1 LSRIFDIADVYID
14 QIAAMQP
21 IVATYFGVPGHET
34 EMPDNSPDGDAAQA
48 ELDRST
54 LAELKVAESENDRD
68 RIARDVMTEEIEI
81 GLEAYEAGEQ
91 YRGMN
96 ILHSPFQSARQIFDL
111 MARDTKEDWHNI
123 AARMARVPDALSSY
137 KETLEEG
144 VGRGQTTTRRQVI
157 GVIEQAKV
165 YSGQKGNPSFFDGLV
180 TAYDVS
186 GLSDGALRER
196 LANSAVDASAA
207 FANFGTFLADHHI
220 NSTPDRDGVGRE
232 RYELKAR
239 SYLGAQIDFEETYA
253 WGWEQVRWAESEMA
267 ITSEKILPGGNFLDA
282 KKLLDEDPDRS
293 IEGVEAFKVWMQEL
307 QDRTIE
313 ELDGTHFDIA
323 DPVKTVQVMI
333 APRGGALAMYYTGP
347 SEDFS
352 RPGRTWYPVPEAK
365 DRFPL
370 WGEVSIVYHEGVP
383 GHHFQIAT
391 TISLGDQ
398 LSRFQKLAA
407 GTSGYVEGWGL
418 YAERLM
424 GELGYLDNPDYYL
437 GMLGSQLF
445 RSQRV
450 VVDIGMHLGLRIPND
465 SDFHPGEV
473 WTPDLALAFMQPTSP
488 FGPEFMVSE
497 IDRYLGMPGQ
507 AISYKVGERYW
518 LDSREQAKAKAGAE
532 FDLKAW
538 HNRALDLG
546 PMGLGQMQRE
556 MTRAGS

>member
-1 LSRIFDIADVYID
+1 MSRIFDIADRYID
-14 QIAAMQP
+14 QIADLQP

-34 EMPDNSPDGDAAQA
+34 EMPDNSPAGDAAQA
-48 ELDRST
+48 DLDRST
-54 LAELKVAESENDRD
+54 LRELKKVEPIDERD
-68 RIARDVMTEEIEI
+68 RLARDVMVEEIEI
-81 GLEAYEAGEQ
+81 SLEAYEAGEQ

-111 MARDTKEDWHNI
+111 MPRETKHEWDNI
-123 AARMARVPDALSSY
+123 AARMSRVPDALSSY
-137 KETLEEG
+137 RQTLDEG
-144 VGRGQTTTRRQVI
+144 VLKGETTTRRQVH

-165 YSGQKGNPSFFDGLV
+165 YSGQGSDPSFFDQLV
-180 TAYDVS
+180 SAYDATN
-186 GLSDGALRER
+186 LTDGALRER
-196 LANSAVDASAA
+196 LVSAAHDASKA
-207 FANFGTFLADHHI
+207 FANFGIFLSENHLNDAKDQ
-220 NSTPDRDGVGRE
+220 DGVGRD

-239 SYLGAQIDFEETYA
+239 SYLGAQIDFEETYN
-253 WGWEQVRWAESEMA
+253 WGWEQVRWAEAEMA
-267 ITSEKILPGGNFLDA
+267 ITSDKIVPGGDFFAA
-282 KKLLDEDPDRS
+282 KELLDQDPTRS
-293 IEGVEAFKVWMQEL
+293 IQGTDAFKGWMQDL
-307 QDRTIE
+307 QDQTIDD
-313 ELDGTHFDIA
+313 LNGTHFDIA
-323 DPVKTVQVMI
+323 EPVKTVEVMI
-333 APRGGALAMYYTGP
+333 APPGGALAMYYTGP

-352 RPGRTWYPVPEAK
+352 RPGRTWYPVPEGK

-465 SDFHPGEV
+465 SNFHPGEV
-473 WTPDLALAFMQPTSP
+473 WTPSLALEFMQPTSP
-488 FGPEFMVSE
+488 FGPQFMVSE

-518 LDSREQAKAKAGAE
+518 LEARQQAKNKAGSN

-546 PMGLGQMQRE
+546 PMGLAQMQRE
-556 MTRAGS
+556 MTKG

>member
-1 LSRIFDIADVYID
+1 MSRIFDIADDYID
-14 QIAAMQP
+14 RIAEMQP
-21 IVATYFGVPGHET
+21 IIATYFGVPGHET
-34 EMPDNSPDGDAAQA
+34 EMPDNSPAGDAAQA

-54 LAELKVAESENDRD
+54 LAELKVAEPENDRD
-68 RIARDVMTEEIEI
+68 RLARDVMAEEIEM

-111 MARDTKEDWHNI
+111 MARDKKEDWDNI
-123 AARMARVPDALSSY
+123 AARMARVPDTLSSY
-137 KETLEEG
+137 QETLEEG

-165 YSGQKGNPSFFDGLV
+165 YSGQKGSPSFFDGLV
-180 TAYDVS
+180 TAYDAS

-207 FANFGTFLADHHI
+207 FANFGTFLADDHI
-220 NSTPDRDGVGRE
+220 NATPDRDGVGRE

-282 KKLLDEDPDRS
+282 KKLLDEDPERS

-323 DPVKTVQVMI
+323 DPVKTVEVMI
-333 APRGGALAMYYTGP
+333 APPGGALAMYYTGP

-352 RPGRTWYPVPEAK
+352 RPGRTWYPVPEGK

-450 VVDIGMHLGLRIPND
+450 VVDIGMHLGLRIPGD

-518 LDSREQAKAKAGAE
+518 LDAREQAKAKAGAE

-556 MTRAGS
+556 MAGAGS

>member
-1 LSRIFDIADVYID
+1 LSRIFDIADDYID
-14 QIAAMQP
+14 RIAEMQP
-21 IVATYFGVPGHET
+21 IIATYFGVPGHET
-34 EMPDNSPDGDAAQA
+34 EMPDNSPAGDAAQA
-48 ELDRST
+48 DLDRST
-54 LAELKVAESENDRD
+54 LAELKETEPENDRD
-68 RIARDVMTEEIEI
+68 RLARDVMAEELEI
-81 GLEAYEAGEQ
+81 GLEAYDAGEQ

-111 MARDTKEDWHNI
+111 MARDTKEDWDNI
-123 AARMARVPDALSSY
+123 AARMSRVPDALNSY
-137 KETLEEG
+137 QETLEEG
-144 VGRGQTTTRRQVI
+144 VGRGQATTRRQVI

-165 YSGQKGNPSFFDGLV
+165 YSGQKGSPSFFDGLV
-180 TAYDVS
+180 AAYDES
-186 GLSDGALRER
+186 DISDGALRER
-196 LANSAVDASAA
+196 LANSAVDASSA
-207 FANFGTFLADHHI
+207 FANFGTFLADEHV
-220 NSTPDRDGVGRE
+220 NATPDRDGVGRE

-239 SYLGAQIDFEETYA
+239 AYLGAQIDFEETYA

-282 KKLLDEDPDRS
+282 KKLLDEDPARS
-293 IEGVEAFKVWMQEL
+293 IEGAEAFKVWMQEL

-323 DPVKTVQVMI
+323 DPVKTVEVMI
-333 APRGGALAMYYTGP
+333 APPGGALAMYYTGP

-352 RPGRTWYPVPEAK
+352 RPGRTWYPVPEGK

-450 VVDIGMHLGLRIPND
+450 VVDIGMHLGLRIPDD

-497 IDRYLGMPGQ
+497 IDRYLGIPGQ

-518 LDSREQAKAKAGAE
+518 LDAREQAKSKAGAE

-538 HNRALDLG
+538 HNRALNLG
-546 PMGLGQMQRE
+546 PMGLSQMQRE
-556 MTRAGS
+556 MTGG

>member
-1 LSRIFDIADVYID
+1 MSRIFDIADRYID
-14 QIAAMQP
+14 RISELQP
-21 IVATYFGVPGHET
+21 VIATYFGVPGHET
-34 EMPDNSPDGDAAQA
+34 EMPDNSPAGDAAQA

-54 LAELKVAESENDRD
+54 LKELNEAPAENERD
-68 RIARDVMTEEIEI
+68 RLARDVMAEEIEI
-81 GLEAYEAGEQ
+81 GLEAYDAGEQ

-111 MARDTKEDWHNI
+111 MARDTGEDWDNI
-123 AARMARVPDALSSY
+123 AARMSKVPDALSSY
-137 KETLEEG
+137 RETLEEG
-144 VGRGQTTTRRQVI
+144 VSKGETTTRRQVR

-165 YSGQKGNPSFFDGLV
+165 YSGQGSGQSFFDGLV
-180 TAYDVS
+180 SAYDATE
-186 GLSDGALRER
+186 LTDGALRER
-196 LANSAVDASAA
+196 LANAASDASQA
-207 FANFGTFLADHHI
+207 FANFGTFLSDDHI
-220 NSTPDRDGVGRE
+220 NATPDRDGVGRE

-267 ITSEKILPGGNFLDA
+267 ITSDKIVPGGDFFAA
-282 KKLLDEDPDRS
+282 KELLDEDPSRS
-293 IEGVEAFKVWMQEL
+293 IEGADAFKAWMQDL
-307 QDRTIE
+307 QDQTIE
-313 ELDGTHFDIA
+313 DLDGTHFDIA
-323 DPVKTVQVMI
+323 EPVKTVEVMI
-333 APRGGALAMYYTGP
+333 APPGGALAMYYTGP

-352 RPGRTWYPVPEAK
+352 RPGRTWYPVPDGK

-465 SDFHPGEV
+465 SNFHPGEV
-473 WTPDLALAFMQPTSP
+473 WTPDLALEVMQPTSP
-488 FGPEFMVSE
+488 FGPQFMVSE

-518 LDSREQAKAKAGAE
+518 LDAREQAKTAAGAD

-546 PMGLGQMQRE
+546 PMGLAQMQRE
-556 MTRAGS
+556 MAVG

>member
-1 LSRIFDIADVYID
+1 MSRIFDIADRYID
-14 QIAAMQP
+14 QLAEMHP
-21 IVATYFGVPGHET
+21 TLATYFGVPGHET
-34 EMPDNSPDGDAAQA
+34 EMPDNSPAGHAAQA
-48 ELDRST
+48 ELDRRT
-54 LAELKVAESENDRD
+54 LAELGAAESEGERD

-81 GLEAYEAGEQ
+81 GLESYEAGEQ

-96 ILHSPFQSARQIFDL
+96 ILHSPFQGARQIFDL
-111 MARDTKEDWHNI
+111 MPRESREDWDNI
-123 AARMARVPDALSSY
+123 AARMSKVRFALETY
-137 KETLEEG
+137 RETLEAG
-144 VGRGQTTTRRQVI
+144 VARGETTTRRQVL

-165 YSGQKGNPSFFDGLV
+165 YGGQGGSPSFFDGLV
-180 TAYDVS
+180 TAYDATQI
-186 GLSDGALRER
+186 GDGALRE
-196 LANSAVDASAA
+196 LLTNSARDASTA
-207 FANFGTFLADHHI
+207 FAGFGAFLADDHI
-220 NSTPDRDGVGRE
+220 NATPDRDGVGRE
-232 RYELKAR
+232 RYELSSR
-239 SYLGAQIDFEETYA
+239 SYLGAQVDFEETYA
-253 WGWEQVRWAESEMA
+253 WGWEQVRWAESELA
-267 ITSEKILPGGNFLDA
+267 ATADKIVPGGTFHDA
-282 KKLLDEDPDRS
+282 KKLLDEDPKRS
-293 IEGVEAFKVWMQEL
+293 IQGVEAFRVWMQDL
-307 QDRTIE
+307 QDRTID
-313 ELDGTHFDIA
+313 ELDGTHFDIG
-323 DPVKTVQVMI
+323 DPVKTVEVMI
-333 APRGGALAMYYTGP
+333 APPGGALAMYYTGP

-352 RPGRTWYPVPEAK
+352 RPGRTWYPVPEGK
-365 DRFPL
+365 ERFPL

-391 TISLGDQ
+391 TVSLGEH

-450 VVDIGMHLGLRIPND
+450 VVDIGMHLGLRIPED
-465 SDFHPGEV
+465 SSFHPGEV

-507 AISYKVGERYW
+507 AISYKVGERHW
-518 LDSREQAKAKAGAE
+518 LAAREQAKLNAGAA

-546 PMGLGQMQRE
+546 PMGLAQMQRE
-556 MTRAGS
+556 MAGG

>member
-1 LSRIFDIADVYID
+1 MSRIFDIADRYID
-14 QIAAMQP
+14 QIADLQP

-34 EMPDNSPDGDAAQA
+34 EMPDNSPAGDAAQA
-48 ELDRST
+48 DLDRST
-54 LAELKVAESENDRD
+54 LRELKKVEPIDERD
-68 RIARDVMTEEIEI
+68 RLARDVMVEEIEI
-81 GLEAYEAGEQ
+81 SLEAYEAGEQ

-111 MARDTKEDWHNI
+111 MPRETKDEWDNI
-123 AARMARVPDALSSY
+123 AARMSRVPDALSSY
-137 KETLEEG
+137 RQTLDEG
-144 VGRGQTTTRRQVI
+144 VLKGETTTRRQVH

-165 YSGQKGNPSFFDGLV
+165 YSGQGTDPSFFDQLV
-180 TAYDVS
+180 SAYDATN
-186 GLSDGALRER
+186 LTDGALRER
-196 LANSAVDASAA
+196 LVSAAHDASKA
-207 FANFGTFLADHHI
+207 FANFGIFLSENHLNDAKDQ
-220 NSTPDRDGVGRE
+220 DGVGRD

-239 SYLGAQIDFEETYA
+239 SYLGAQIDFEETYN
-253 WGWEQVRWAESEMA
+253 WGWEQVRWAEAEMA
-267 ITSEKILPGGNFLDA
+267 ITSDKIVPGGDFFAA
-282 KKLLDEDPDRS
+282 KELLDQDPTRS
-293 IEGVEAFKVWMQEL
+293 IQGTDAFKGWMQDL
-307 QDRTIE
+307 QDQTIDD
-313 ELDGTHFDIA
+313 LNGTHFDIA
-323 DPVKTVQVMI
+323 EPVKTVEVMI
-333 APRGGALAMYYTGP
+333 APPGGALAMYYTGP

-352 RPGRTWYPVPEAK
+352 RPGRTWYPVPEGK

-465 SDFHPGEV
+465 SNFHPGEV
-473 WTPDLALAFMQPTSP
+473 WTPSLALEFMQPTSP
-488 FGPEFMVSE
+488 FGPQFMVSE

-518 LDSREQAKAKAGAE
+518 LEARQQAKNKAGSN

-546 PMGLGQMQRE
+546 PMGLAQMQRE
-556 MTRAGS
+556 MTKG

>member
-1 LSRIFDIADVYID
+1 
-14 QIAAMQP
+14 MQP

-34 EMPDNSPDGDAAQA
+34 EMPDNSPDGVAAQS

-54 LAELKVAESENDRD
+54 LAELKVAEPENDRD
-68 RIARDVMTEEIEI
+68 RLARDVMAEEIEI
-81 GLEAYEAGEQ
+81 GLEAYESGEQ

-111 MARDTKEDWHNI
+111 MARDKKEDWDNI

-137 KETLEEG
+137 QETLAEG

-165 YSGQKGNPSFFDGLV
+165 YSGQKGSPSFFDGLV
-180 TAYDVS
+180 TAYDAS

-207 FANFGTFLADHHI
+207 FAKFGTFLAEDHI
-220 NSTPDRDGVGRE
+220 NATPDRDGVGRE

-282 KKLLDEDPDRS
+282 KKLLDEDPERS

-307 QDRTIE
+307 QNRTIE

-323 DPVKTVQVMI
+323 DPVKNVEVMI
-333 APRGGALAMYYTGP
+333 APPGGALAMYYTGP

-352 RPGRTWYPVPEAK
+352 RPGRTWYPVPEGK

-518 LDSREQAKAKAGAE
+518 LDAREQAKAKAGAG

-556 MTRAGS
+556 MAGPGI

>member
-1 LSRIFDIADVYID
+1 MSRIFDIADDYID
-14 QIAAMQP
+14 RIAEMQP
-21 IVATYFGVPGHET
+21 IIATYFGVPGHET
-34 EMPDNSPDGDAAQA
+34 EMPDNSPAGDAAQA

-54 LAELKVAESENDRD
+54 LAELKVAEPENDRD
-68 RIARDVMTEEIEI
+68 RLARDVMAEEIEI

-111 MARDTKEDWHNI
+111 MARDTKEDWDNI

-137 KETLEEG
+137 QETLAEG

-165 YSGQKGNPSFFDGLV
+165 YSGQKGSPSFFDGLV
-180 TAYDVS
+180 AAYDAS

-196 LANSAVDASAA
+196 LANSSMDASAA
-207 FANFGTFLADHHI
+207 FANFGTFLADDHI
-220 NSTPDRDGVGRE
+220 NATPDLDGVGRE

-282 KKLLDEDPDRS
+282 KKLLDEDPERS

-323 DPVKTVQVMI
+323 DPVKTVEVMI
-333 APRGGALAMYYTGP
+333 APPGGALAMYYTGP

-352 RPGRTWYPVPEAK
+352 RPGRTWYPVPEGK

-450 VVDIGMHLGLRIPND
+450 VVDIGMHLGLRIPGD

-518 LDSREQAKAKAGAE
+518 LDAREQAKAKAGAE

-556 MTRAGS
+556 MAGAGS

>member
-1 LSRIFDIADVYID
+1 MSRIFDIADRYID
-14 QIAAMQP
+14 QIAELQP

-34 EMPDNSPDGDAAQA
+34 EMPDNSPAGDAAQA
-48 ELDRST
+48 DLDRST
-54 LAELKVAESENDRD
+54 LRELKKVEPIDERD
-68 RIARDVMTEEIEI
+68 RLARDVMVEEIEI
-81 GLEAYEAGEQ
+81 SLEAYEAGEQ

-111 MARDTKEDWHNI
+111 MPRETKDEWDNI
-123 AARMARVPDALSSY
+123 AARMSRVPDALSSY
-137 KETLEEG
+137 RQTLDEG
-144 VGRGQTTTRRQVI
+144 VLKGETTTRRQVH

-165 YSGQKGNPSFFDGLV
+165 YSGQGSDPSFFDQLV
-180 TAYDVS
+180 SAYDATN
-186 GLSDGALRER
+186 LTDGALRER
-196 LANSAVDASAA
+196 LVSAAHDASKA
-207 FANFGTFLADHHI
+207 FANFGIFLSENHLNDAKDQ
-220 NSTPDRDGVGRE
+220 DGVGRD

-239 SYLGAQIDFEETYA
+239 SYLGAQIDFEETYN
-253 WGWEQVRWAESEMA
+253 WGWEQVRWAEAEMA
-267 ITSEKILPGGNFLDA
+267 ITSDKIVPGGDFFAA
-282 KKLLDEDPDRS
+282 KELLDQDPTRS
-293 IEGVEAFKVWMQEL
+293 IQGTDAFKGWMQDL
-307 QDRTIE
+307 QDQTIDD
-313 ELDGTHFDIA
+313 LNGTHFDIA
-323 DPVKTVQVMI
+323 EPVKTVEVMI
-333 APRGGALAMYYTGP
+333 APPGGALAMYYTGP

-352 RPGRTWYPVPEAK
+352 RPGRTWYPVPEGK

-465 SDFHPGEV
+465 SNFHPGEV
-473 WTPDLALAFMQPTSP
+473 WTPSLALEFMQPTSP
-488 FGPEFMVSE
+488 FGPQFMVSE

-518 LDSREQAKAKAGAE
+518 LEARQQAKNKAGSN

-546 PMGLGQMQRE
+546 PMGLAQMQRE
-556 MTRAGS
+556 MTKG

>member
-1 LSRIFDIADVYID
+1 MSRIFDIADRYID
-14 QIAAMQP
+14 RISELQP
-21 IVATYFGVPGHET
+21 VIATYFGVPGHET
-34 EMPDNSPDGDAAQA
+34 EMPDNSPAGDAAQA

-54 LAELKVAESENDRD
+54 LKELNEAPAENERD
-68 RIARDVMTEEIEI
+68 RLARDVMAEEIEI
-81 GLEAYEAGEQ
+81 GLEAYDAGEQ

-111 MARDTKEDWHNI
+111 MARDTGEDWDNI
-123 AARMARVPDALSSY
+123 AARMSKVPDALSSY
-137 KETLEEG
+137 RETLEEG
-144 VGRGQTTTRRQVI
+144 VSKGETTTRRQVR

-165 YSGQKGNPSFFDGLV
+165 YSGQGSGQSFFDGLV
-180 TAYDVS
+180 SAYDATE
-186 GLSDGALRER
+186 LTDGALRER
-196 LANSAVDASAA
+196 LANAASDASQA
-207 FANFGTFLADHHI
+207 FANFGTFLSDDHI
-220 NSTPDRDGVGRE
+220 NATPDRDGVGRE

-267 ITSEKILPGGNFLDA
+267 ITSDKIVPGGDFFAA
-282 KKLLDEDPDRS
+282 KELLDEDPSRS
-293 IEGVEAFKVWMQEL
+293 IEGADAFKAWMQDL
-307 QDRTIE
+307 QD
-313 ELDGTHFDIA
+313 LDGTHFDIA
-323 DPVKTVQVMI
+323 EPVKTVEVMI
-333 APRGGALAMYYTGP
+333 APPGGALAMYYTGP

-352 RPGRTWYPVPEAK
+352 RPGRTWYPVPDGK

-398 LSRFQKLAA
+398 LYRFQKLAA

-424 GELGYLDNPDYYL
+424 GELGSLDIPDYYL

-465 SDFHPGEV
+465 SNFHPGEV
-473 WTPDLALAFMQPTSP
+473 WTPDLALEFMQPTSP
-488 FGPEFMVSE
+488 FGPQFMVSE

-518 LDSREQAKAKAGAE
+518 LDAREQAKTAAGAD

-546 PMGLGQMQRE
+546 PMGLAQMQRE
-556 MTRAGS
+556 MAVG

>member
-1 LSRIFDIADVYID
+1 
-14 QIAAMQP
+14 
-21 IVATYFGVPGHET
+21 
-34 EMPDNSPDGDAAQA
+34 MPDNSPAGDAAQA
-48 ELDRST
+48 DLDRST
-54 LAELKVAESENDRD
+54 LRELKKVEPIDERD
-68 RIARDVMTEEIEI
+68 RLARDVMVEEIEI
-81 GLEAYEAGEQ
+81 SLEAYEAGEQ

-111 MARDTKEDWHNI
+111 MPRETKHEWDNI
-123 AARMARVPDALSSY
+123 AARMSRVPDALSSY
-137 KETLEEG
+137 RQTLDEG
-144 VGRGQTTTRRQVI
+144 VLKGETTTRRQVH

-165 YSGQKGNPSFFDGLV
+165 YSGQGSDPSFFDQLV
-180 TAYDVS
+180 SAYDATN
-186 GLSDGALRER
+186 LTDGALRER
-196 LANSAVDASAA
+196 LVSAAHDASKA
-207 FANFGTFLADHHI
+207 FANFGIFLSENHLNDAKDQ
-220 NSTPDRDGVGRE
+220 DGVGRD

-239 SYLGAQIDFEETYA
+239 SYLGAQIDFEETYN
-253 WGWEQVRWAESEMA
+253 WGWEQVRWAEAEMA
-267 ITSEKILPGGNFLDA
+267 ITSDKIVPGGDFFAA
-282 KKLLDEDPDRS
+282 KELLDQDPTRS
-293 IEGVEAFKVWMQEL
+293 IQGTDAFKGWMQDL
-307 QDRTIE
+307 QDQTIDD
-313 ELDGTHFDIA
+313 LNGTHFDIA
-323 DPVKTVQVMI
+323 EPVKTVEVMI
-333 APRGGALAMYYTGP
+333 APPGGALAMYYTGP

-352 RPGRTWYPVPEAK
+352 RPGRTWYPVPEGK

-465 SDFHPGEV
+465 SNFHPGEV
-473 WTPDLALAFMQPTSP
+473 WTPSLALEFMQPTSP
-488 FGPEFMVSE
+488 FGPQFMVSE

-518 LDSREQAKAKAGAE
+518 LEARQQAKNKAGSN

-546 PMGLGQMQRE
+546 PMGLAQMQRE
-556 MTRAGS
+556 MTKG

>member
-1 LSRIFDIADVYID
+1 MNRQPHPLAVRLVAQSLCGFGRVERRDRHCPRDRLQPRLHRIGGRLGQRPADVGGPRRLFH
-14 QIAAMQP
+14 QVERV
-21 IVATYFGVPGHET
+21 VAVRRRARHRRG
-34 EMPDNSPDGDAAQA
+34 
-48 ELDRST
+48 
-54 LAELKVAESENDRD
+54 RD
-68 RIARDVMTEEIEI
+68 RQRPEHLAHV
-81 GLEAYEAGEQ
+81 A
-91 YRGMN
+91 
-96 ILHSPFQSARQIFDL
+96 DL
-111 MARDTKEDWHNI
+111 
-123 AARMARVPDALSSY
+123 
-137 KETLEEG
+137 
-144 VGRGQTTTRRQVI
+144 
-157 GVIEQAKV
+157 
-165 YSGQKGNPSFFDGLV
+165 
-180 TAYDVS
+180 
-186 GLSDGALRER
+186 
-196 LANSAVDASAA
+196 
-207 FANFGTFLADHHI
+207 
-220 NSTPDRDGVGRE
+220 DGVGRE

-282 KKLLDEDPDRS
+282 KKLLDEDPERS

-323 DPVKTVQVMI
+323 DPVKTVEVMI
-333 APRGGALAMYYTGP
+333 APPGGALAMYYTGP

-352 RPGRTWYPVPEAK
+352 RPGRTWYPVPEGK

-450 VVDIGMHLGLRIPND
+450 VVDIGMHLGLRIPGD

-518 LDSREQAKAKAGAE
+518 LDAREQAKAKAGAE

-546 PMGLGQMQRE
+546 PMGLGQMQR
-556 MTRAGS
+556 GG

>member
-1 LSRIFDIADVYID
+1 VSRIFDIADRYID
-14 QIAAMQP
+14 QIAALQP
-21 IVATYFGVPGHET
+21 LVATYLGIPGHET
-34 EMPDNSPDGDAAQA
+34 EMPDNSPAGDAAQA

-54 LAELKVAESENDRD
+54 LVELGKAEPENDSD
-68 RIARDVMTEEIEI
+68 RIAREVMAEE
-81 GLEAYEAGEQ
+81 LETTLESYDAGEQ
-91 YRGMN
+91 YRTMN
-96 ILHSPFQSARQIFDL
+96 ILHGPFQTARQIFDL
-111 MARDTKEDWHNI
+111 MARESNEDWDNI
-123 AARMARVPDALSSY
+123 AARMSQVPETLISY
-137 KETLEEG
+137 RETLEEG
-144 VGRGQTTTRRQVI
+144 VDRGQTTSRRQVA

-165 YSGQKGNPSFFDGLV
+165 YSGQGGSPSFFDGLV
-180 TAYDVS
+180 SAYDETR
-186 GLSDGALRER
+186 LSDGALRER
-196 LANSAVDASAA
+196 LANAARDASEA
-207 FANFGTFLADHHI
+207 FANFGTFLAEEHI
-220 NSTPDRDGVGRE
+220 NSTPDRDGVGLE
-232 RYELKAR
+232 RYELRAR
-239 SYLGAQIDFEETYA
+239 AYLGAQIDFEETYA

-267 ITSEKILPGGNFLDA
+267 TTADKVVPGGNFDDA
-282 KKLLDEDPDRS
+282 KKLLDEDPERS
-293 IEGVEAFKVWMQEL
+293 IEGVDAFKEWMQDL
-307 QDRTIE
+307 QDQTIE

-323 DPVKTVQVMI
+323 DSVKTVEVMI
-333 APRGGALAMYYTGP
+333 APPGGALAMYYTGP

-352 RPGRTWYPVPEAK
+352 RPGRTWYPVPEGK
-365 DRFPL
+365 TRFPL

-450 VVDIGMHLGLRIPND
+450 VVDIGMHLGLRIPDD
-465 SDFHPGEV
+465 SSFHPGEV

-518 LDSREQAKAKAGAE
+518 LDAREQAKAKAGAG
-532 FDLKAW
+532 FDLKDW

-546 PMGLGQMQRE
+546 PMGLAQMQRE
-556 MTRAGS
+556 MTGG

>member
-1 LSRIFDIADVYID
+1 MSRIFDIAHRYID
-14 QIAAMQP
+14 RLAEMQP
-21 IVATYFGVPGHET
+21 ILATYFGVPGHET
-34 EMPDNSPDGDAAQA
+34 EMPDNSPAGDAARA

-54 LAELKVAESENDRD
+54 LTELGNAEPEGERD
-68 RIARDVMTEEIEI
+68 RLARDVMAEEIEI
-81 GLEAYEAGEQ
+81 GLEAYDAGEQ

-111 MARDTKEDWHNI
+111 MPRESREDWDNI
-123 AARMARVPDALSSY
+123 AARMSRVPFALDTY
-137 KETLEEG
+137 RETLEAG
-144 VGRGQTTTRRQVI
+144 AGRGQTTTRRQVV

-165 YSGQKGNPSFFDGLV
+165 YSGQAGSPSFFDGLV
-180 TAYDVS
+180 TAYDATE
-186 GLSDGALRER
+186 LSDGALRER
-196 LANSAVDASAA
+196 LANAAIDASAA
-207 FANFGTFLADHHI
+207 FANFGSFLADDHI
-220 NSTPDRDGVGRE
+220 NVTPDRDGVGLD
-232 RYELKAR
+232 RYELKSR

-253 WGWEQVRWAESEMA
+253 WGWDQVRWAEAELA
-267 ITSEKILPGGNFLDA
+267 ETAEKIVPGGTFADA
-282 KKLLDEDPDRS
+282 KKLLDEDPNRS
-293 IEGVEAFKVWMQEL
+293 IEGVEKFRQWMQDL
-307 QDRTIE
+307 QDRTID

-323 DPVKTVQVMI
+323 DAVKTVEVMI
-333 APRGGALAMYYTGP
+333 APPGGALAMYYTGP

-352 RPGRTWYPVPEAK
+352 RPGRTWYPVPDGK
-365 DRFPL
+365 TRFPL

-391 TISLGDQ
+391 TISLGDN

-424 GELGYLDNPDYYL
+424 GELGYLEVPDYYL

-450 VVDIGMHLGLRIPND
+450 VVDIGMHLGLRIPGD
-465 SDFHPGEV
+465 SSFHPGEV
-473 WTPDLALAFMQPTSP
+473 WTPDLALAFMQPKSP

-518 LDSREQAKAKAGAE
+518 LAAREEAKTKAGAD

-546 PMGLGQMQRE
+546 PMGLAQMQRE
-556 MTRAGS
+556 MAGR

>member
-1 LSRIFDIADVYID
+1 MSRIFDIADRYID
-14 QIAAMQP
+14 QIADLQP

-34 EMPDNSPDGDAAQA
+34 EMPDNSPAGDAAQA
-48 ELDRST
+48 DLDRST
-54 LAELKVAESENDRD
+54 LRELKKVEPIDERD
-68 RIARDVMTEEIEI
+68 RLARDVMVEEIEI
-81 GLEAYEAGEQ
+81 SLEAYEAGEQ

-111 MARDTKEDWHNI
+111 MPRETKHEWDNI
-123 AARMARVPDALSSY
+123 AARMSRVPDALSSY
-137 KETLEEG
+137 RQTLDEG
-144 VGRGQTTTRRQVI
+144 VLKGETTTRRQVH

-165 YSGQKGNPSFFDGLV
+165 YSGQGSDPSFFDQLV
-180 TAYDVS
+180 SAYDATN
-186 GLSDGALRER
+186 LTDGALRER
-196 LANSAVDASAA
+196 LVSAAHDASKA
-207 FANFGTFLADHHI
+207 FANFGIFLSENHLNDAKDQ
-220 NSTPDRDGVGRE
+220 DGVGRD

-239 SYLGAQIDFEETYA
+239 SYLGAQIDFEETYN
-253 WGWEQVRWAESEMA
+253 WGWEQVRWAEAEMA
-267 ITSEKILPGGNFLDA
+267 ITSDKIVPGGDFFAA
-282 KKLLDEDPDRS
+282 KELLDQDPTRS
-293 IEGVEAFKVWMQEL
+293 IQGTDAFKGWMQDL
-307 QDRTIE
+307 QDQTIDD
-313 ELDGTHFDIA
+313 LNGTHFDIA
-323 DPVKTVQVMI
+323 EPVKTVEVMI
-333 APRGGALAMYYTGP
+333 APPGGALAMYYTGP

-352 RPGRTWYPVPEAK
+352 RPGRTWYPVPEGK

-465 SDFHPGEV
+465 SNFHPGEV
-473 WTPDLALAFMQPTSP
+473 WTPSLALEFMEPTSP
-488 FGPEFMVSE
+488 FGPQFMVSE

-518 LDSREQAKAKAGAE
+518 LEARQQAKNKAGSN

-546 PMGLGQMQRE
+546 PMGLAQMQRE
-556 MTRAGS
+556 MTKG

>member
-1 LSRIFDIADVYID
+1 MSRIFDISDQYID
-14 QIAAMQP
+14 RISELQP
-21 IVATYFGVPGHET
+21 IIATYFGVPGHET
-34 EMPDNSPDGDAAQA
+34 EMPDNSPAGDAAQA

-54 LAELKVAESENDRD
+54 LRELNEAQPENDRD
-68 RIARDVMTEEIEI
+68 RLARDVMTEEIEI
-81 GLEAYEAGEQ
+81 GLEAYDAGEQ

-96 ILHSPFQSARQIFDL
+96 ILHSPFQNARQIFDL
-111 MARDTKEDWHNI
+111 MARDTKEDWDNI
-123 AARMARVPDALSSY
+123 AARMSRVPDALGSY
-137 KETLEEG
+137 RETLEEG
-144 VGRGQTTTRRQVI
+144 ASKGETTTRRQVR

-165 YSGQKGNPSFFDGLV
+165 YSGQGDGQSFFDGLV
-180 TAYDVS
+180 SAYDATE
-186 GLSDGALRER
+186 LSDGALRER
-196 LANSAVDASAA
+196 LANAARDASEA
-207 FANFGTFLADHHI
+207 FANFGTFLSDDHI
-220 NSTPDRDGVGRE
+220 NATPERDGVGRE

-267 ITSEKILPGGNFLDA
+267 ATANKIVPGGDFFAA
-282 KKLLDEDPDRS
+282 KKLLDEDPARS
-293 IEGVEAFKVWMQEL
+293 IEGADAFKAWMQDL
-307 QDRTIE
+307 QDQTIE
-313 ELDGTHFDIA
+313 DLDGTHFDIA
-323 DPVKTVQVMI
+323 DPVKTVEVMI
-333 APRGGALAMYYTGP
+333 APPGGALAMYYTGP

-352 RPGRTWYPVPEAK
+352 RPGRTWYPVPEGK

-465 SDFHPGEV
+465 SAFHPGEV
-473 WTPDLALAFMQPTSP
+473 WTPDLALEFMQPTSP
-488 FGPEFMVSE
+488 FGPQFMVSE

-518 LDSREQAKAKAGAE
+518 LDAREQAKAAAGAE

-546 PMGLGQMQRE
+546 PMGLAQMQRE
-556 MTRAGS
+556 MAGG

>member
-1 LSRIFDIADVYID
+1 
-14 QIAAMQP
+14 MQP
-21 IVATYFGVPGHET
+21 IIATYFGVRGHET
-34 EMPDNSPDGDAAQA
+34 EMPDNSPAGDAAQA

-54 LAELKVAESENDRD
+54 LAELKVAEPENDRD
-68 RIARDVMTEEIEI
+68 RLARDVMAEEIEI
-81 GLEAYEAGEQ
+81 GLEAYESGEQ

-111 MARDTKEDWHNI
+111 MARDTKEDWDNI

-137 KETLEEG
+137 QETLAEG

-165 YSGQKGNPSFFDGLV
+165 YSGQKGSPSFFDGLV
-180 TAYDVS
+180 AAYDAS

-196 LANSAVDASAA
+196 LANSSMDASAA
-207 FANFGTFLADHHI
+207 FANFGTFLADDHI
-220 NSTPDRDGVGRE
+220 NATPDLDGVGRE

-282 KKLLDEDPDRS
+282 KKLLDEDPERS

-323 DPVKTVQVMI
+323 DPVKTVEVMI
-333 APRGGALAMYYTGP
+333 APPGGALAMYYTGP

-352 RPGRTWYPVPEAK
+352 RPGRTWYPVPEGK

-450 VVDIGMHLGLRIPND
+450 VVDIGMHLGLRIPGD

-518 LDSREQAKAKAGAE
+518 LDAREQAKAKAGAE

-556 MTRAGS
+556 MAGAGS